1 MLKSHDATSSL
12 VDGADDSTGAPKQA
26 AEKDHSKI
34 DEVAARSTLQ
44 LVFKIKS
51 EEEYEDVKILRDF
64 KIKSLGII
72 LKAGIDRKYKIS
84 FFKGV

>member
-1 MLKSHDATSSL
+1 MIGGTGSSTR
-12 VDGADDSTGAPKQA
+12 VQKQA
-26 AEKDHSKI
+26 AG
-34 DEVAARSTLQ
+34 Q
-44 LVFKIKS
+44 
-51 EEEYEDVKILRDF
+51 EYEDVKILRDF

>member
-1 MLKSHDATSSL
+1 MLKSHDARKNTTSSL
-12 VDGADDSTGAPKQA
+12 VDGADDSTRALQA
-26 AEKDHSKI
+26 AGKEQSKI
-34 DEVAARSTLQ
+34 DEVAARSSLQ
-44 LVFKIKS
+44 Q
-51 EEEYEDVKILRDF
+51 EYEDVKILRDF

>member
-1 MLKSHDATSSL
+1 MEIEGKAMIGGTGSSTR
-12 VDGADDSTGAPKQA
+12 AQKQA
-26 AEKDHSKI
+26 AG
-34 DEVAARSTLQ
+34 Q
-44 LVFKIKS
+44 
-51 EEEYEDVKILRDF
+51 EYEDVKILRDF